1 MLFRRFT
8 KVIFLATMGNLF
20 FKIATE
26 ITLATEITQYKSFF
40 TNVLPPNEIGRL

>member
-26 ITLATEITQYKSFF
+26 ITQYKSFF
-40 TNVLPPNEIGRL
+40 TNVLPPNGIGRL